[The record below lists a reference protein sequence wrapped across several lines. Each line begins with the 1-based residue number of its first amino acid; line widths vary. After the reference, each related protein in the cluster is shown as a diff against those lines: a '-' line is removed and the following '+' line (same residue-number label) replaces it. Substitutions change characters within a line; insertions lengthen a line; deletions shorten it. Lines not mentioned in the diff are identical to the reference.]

1 MDRNEKEFP
10 AHEGR
15 KDRNERE
22 FPAEE
27 GRKDRNEREFLAQDV
42 ERPVKVSRPAATP
55 DQLEGTE
62 VNPPRTTEKGMT
74 SPKFGS
80 AGSGGAEFEGPQAKN

>member
-10 AHEGR
+10 AHE
-15 KDRNERE
+15 
-22 FPAEE
+22 A
-27 GRKDRNEREFLAQDV
+27 
-42 ERPVKVSRPAATP
+42 ERPVKVTRPAATP

-62 VNPPRTTEKGMT
+62 VNPPRTTDRGMT

-80 AGSGGAEFEGPQAKN
+80 AGSGGAEFEGPQGKN